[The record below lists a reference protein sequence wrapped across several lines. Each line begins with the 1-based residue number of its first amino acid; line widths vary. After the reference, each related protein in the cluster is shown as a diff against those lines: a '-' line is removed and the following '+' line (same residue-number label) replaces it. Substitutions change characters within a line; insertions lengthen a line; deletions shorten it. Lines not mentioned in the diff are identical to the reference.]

1 MPMSAYYRDLREKA
15 GSGLL
20 VIPTVAA
27 IIRNSEEEILFIR
40 KPDETL
46 WGLPA
51 GAIEPGETPS
61 RAVRREVYEETGLL
75 VNPVGILGV
84 FGGEKYKY
92 EYSNGHQVE
101 YLTVV
106 FECSIVKG
114 TPRGGD
120 EEVEELQFFKENE
133 RPKLAIPYPPELFIK
148 DTGML
153 RSMFE

>member
-1 MPMSAYYRDLREKA
+1 MPMSAYYRDLRETV

-20 VIPTVAA
+20 MIPAVAA
-27 IIRNSEEEILFIR
+27 IIRNAEEEILFIR
-40 KPDETL
+40 KPGETL

-51 GAIEPGETPS
+51 GAIGPGETPS

-114 TPRGGD
+114 TPRGAD
-120 EEVEELQFFKENE
+120 DEVEELQFFKGNE
-133 RPKLAIPYPPELFIK
+133 RPELAIPYPPELFIK